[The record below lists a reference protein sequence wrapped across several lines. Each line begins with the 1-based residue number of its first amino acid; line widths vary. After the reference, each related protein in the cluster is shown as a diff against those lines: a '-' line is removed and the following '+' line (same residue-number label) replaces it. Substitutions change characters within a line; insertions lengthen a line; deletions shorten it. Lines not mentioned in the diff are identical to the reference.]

1 MKKIYMVSFLIAM
14 LFTLPAYNLIAQSNL
29 ADCFGTPSTAPNA
42 RVFHL
47 KGFNSPGPLINTV
60 SFTDIPLGVVVRVYP
75 DLNTNGIAP
84 LFEHT
89 FIAADNGKFSW
100 SYPNNTANPPVI
112 ICVSPSGALGCC
124 LKNIPALLVCSPGQG
139 VNFNPFIENGE
150 CRMLVKV
157 NAGDAVQL
165 LNAAGQVIP
174 DVVEV
179 RARITLANG
188 QEIVCVRYPCN
199 AIIGSITACGAVNC
213 CSTPFAIGAPLPI
226 ILIDFKASLD
236 RQGKAFLNWSSAI
249 EINSKSYIIEKGTNG
264 RDFSAVGEVASSGSG
279 AATIN
284 YSFADKNAISGRT
297 YYRLKMLDTDGKFEY
312 SKVVAV
318 NAKIGD
324 GVTAGPNPFTNSIQ
338 LYGMPSAELS
348 KKNIQVL
355 NAVGQQISYTVTGAN
370 TITLDEAA
378 PKGMYI
384 VKVKDQQFKM
394 LKQ

>member
-1 MKKIYMVSFLIAM
+1 MKKIYMVSFIIAM
-14 LFTLPAYNLIAQSNL
+14 LFMLPAYNLIAQSNL
-29 ADCFGTPSTAPNA
+29 ASCFGSPSTAPNA

-47 KGFNSPGPLINTV
+47 KGFNSPGPLINTL
-60 SFTDIPLGVVVRVYP
+60 SFTDIPVGTTIRVYSSASP
-75 DLNTNGIAP
+75 GAP
-84 LFEHT
+84 PLVT
-89 FIAADNGKFSW
+89 YIILPADNGKFIW
-100 SYPNNTANPPVI
+100 SYPNNTANAPVVMCVAPLAGSCCPKAVPTLSDCVTAGGPPVNFKPF
-112 ICVSPSGALGCC
+112 VDG
-124 LKNIPALLVCSPGQG
+124 GQ
-139 VNFNPFIENGE
+139 
-150 CRMLVKV
+150 CRMLIQV
-157 NAGDAVQL
+157 NIGEAIQL
-165 LNAAGQVIP
+165 LDATGQVIP
-174 DVVEV
+174 NVVEV
-179 RARITLANG
+179 QPRAFIG
-188 QEIVCVRYPCN
+188 GGKEIACVSYPCGTT
-199 AIIGSITACGAVNC
+199 IGSITACGAVNC
-213 CSTPFAIGAPLPI
+213 CSAPFVAEGPLPI

-236 RQGKAFLNWSSAI
+236 QQGKAFLNWSSAI

-318 NAKIGD
+318 NAKIGN

-378 PKGMYI
+378 PKGVYI